1 MMDSINQDRS
11 RLEKETGALFGDLWP
26 QYDDRLF
33 EESVEL
39 FYRRLQLVGL
49 DKASFAGKKC
59 LDAGCGGGRTSI
71 ALAQLGAASVVG
83 VDLGAQGLADA
94 RQRAARRGLANVRFE
109 QGSLLELPLPDGEL
123 DLVWCAGVLMIT
135 ADENRALD
143 ELLRVL
149 RPGGNLYLL
158 VYATEGLRWP
168 LIQLLRPL
176 AARIGQP
183 AIETAIAAA
192 GLPANKR
199 RTFLDDLFC
208 PALDF
213 YTWHRLEGMLQ
224 ERGCVDIQR
233 WGDAARLDHEASLR
247 DYRED
252 LEALHRLFAAGC
264 GENAFQAALFREGE
278 RMVDATVS
286 AVTAFEEAVEQ
297 GLLNDEHA
305 RETVIGQGHHRVWAT
320 KG

>member
-1 MMDSINQDRS
+1 MNEQRDS
-11 RLEKETGALFGDLWP
+11 LERDTGALFGNLWP

-33 EESVEL
+33 DQSVEL
-39 FYRRLQLVGL
+39 FYRRLELAGV
-49 DKASFAGKKC
+49 DPSFFAGKHC

-71 ALAQLGAASVVG
+71 ALATLGAASVVG
-83 VDLGAQGLADA
+83 VDLGARGLADA
-94 RQRAARRGLANVRFE
+94 RERAARRGLQNVRFE
-109 QGSLLELPLPDGEL
+109 QASLLELPLPDGEL

-135 ADENRALD
+135 ADEDRALD

-149 RPGGNLYLL
+149 KPGGHLYLL
-158 VYATEGLRWP
+158 VYATEGMRWP

-176 AARIGQP
+176 AFQLGQP
-183 AIETAIAAA
+183 AIEAAIEKA

-213 YTWHRLEGMLQ
+213 YTWHRLEGMLG
-224 ERGCVDIQR
+224 ERGCHEIVR
-233 WGDAARLDHEASLR
+233 WGEAPRLDHEASLS

-252 LEALHRLFAAGC
+252 LEALHRLFAAGA
-264 GENAFQAALFREGE
+264 GETPFAQELFAQGELMVAAS
-278 RMVDATVS
+278 VA
-286 AVTAFEEAVEQ
+286 AIAAFEAAVAAGE
-297 GLLNDEHA
+297 LSPSDA
-305 RETVIGQGHHRVWAT
+305 MTKVVGQGHHRVWAR